1 MVIDTD
7 VLIWYMK
14 GNEKA
19 YKIIEKSKN
28 FFISVVTYI
37 ELVQGMRNKNELNN
51 LRRALHVWNSKI
63 LYISEEISVKAMF
76 FVEQH
81 FLSHS
86 MQLADALI
94 GAQAGILLGNRPH
107 ELVRMEAALH
117 EGLSFPAPAE
127 GNGPGR
133 GFVAVPGIH
142 HPESIDIH

>member
-19 YKIIEKSKN
+19 YKVIENSMS
-28 FFISVVTYI
+28 FFISVVTYM

-51 LRRALHVWNSKI
+51 LRRALHNWNSKI

-81 FLSHS
+81 YLSHS
-86 MQLADALI
+86 IQLADALI
-94 GAQAGILLGNRPH
+94 GATAIAYGLPILTGNDKHYKILKNTDRKS
-107 ELVRMEAALH
+107 V
-117 EGLSFPAPAE
+117 
-127 GNGPGR
+127 
-133 GFVAVPGIH
+133 V
-142 HPESIDIH
+142 